1 MDIAYLRKILIEKGL
16 KITPQRLI
24 VLEAVKTLNNHPTAD
39 NVMVYIKNNHP
50 NIAIG
55 TIYNI
60 LDTFVEFGILRKVN
74 TEKDIMRYDPI
85 LENHHHLYSGDSNR
99 IEDYFDNDLDLFLK
113 KYFTKKNIP
122 GFEIENIKLQIKGKF
137 KP

>member
-1 MDIAYLRKILIEKGL
+1 MDISVLRKILIEKGL

-24 VLEAVKTLNNHPTAD
+24 VLEAVNALNNHPTAD

-55 TIYNI
+55 TIYKI
-60 LDTFVEFGILRKVN
+60 LDTFVEFGILHKVT

-85 LENHHHLYSGDSNR
+85 VENHHHLYSADSNR
-99 IEDYFDNDLDLFLK
+99 IEDYFDTELDRFLK
-113 KYFTKKNIP
+113 KYFTNNNIP
-122 GFEIENIKLQIKGKF
+122 DFEIEDIKLQIKGKF
-137 KP
+137 KH